1 MENEIYKLIYKIDQK
16 IPYIRL
22 LGKQF
27 VNRNKNLGYF
37 IYKNKKYPLL
47 ETVETKKIQKENELK
62 IDLFF
67 FQKIYNKSC
76 MFKDCKTLIKVSQP
90 NIKENQSSSYIHLNL
105 EKDENLFYDI
115 EEYSINENVIF
126 QNLKNMKYSSPPSSI

>member
-47 ETVETKKIQKENELK
+47 ETVETKKIQKENEIK

-105 EKDENLFYDI
+105 EKDENLFYFI
-115 EEYSINENVIF
+115 EKYSINENVIF